1 MCIAVG
7 FWRLSIG
14 DTPSVSMYI
23 LCMMNGYTTY
33 YTGYIFRDRQ
43 FDPAIERMAKSFYKR
58 YEDKEIILVQRR
70 RGAYLYD
77 YMFKYCEQVD

>member
-1 MCIAVG
+1 
-7 FWRLSIG
+7 
-14 DTPSVSMYI
+14 
-23 LCMMNGYTTY
+23 MMNGYTTY

-70 RGAYLYD
+70 RGAYVYD
-77 YMFKYCEQVD
+77 YMFKYCEHVDWHRTKLDYTTTCDR